1 MADDEKPKTGNGQI
15 PTTTPTPAAWQ
26 TNPPGPPGAA
36 IDPPPCSPS
45 GVPFDIEKMAS
56 AAPAFTAPHEGY
68 PPPINDKG
76 GWMAFSPFLLQN
88 PQQPMAR
95 APLARTVPE
104 AKLGTETPP
113 SQIKKLLD
121 ASGYRSPEARG
132 YKP

>member
-1 MADDEKPKTGNGQI
+1 MTDVPAKTGNGQM
-15 PTTTPTPAAWQ
+15 PATTPAPLAWQ

-45 GVPFDIEKMAS
+45 GVPFDLQKVIK
-56 AAPAFTAPHEGY
+56 AAPQHTAPHEGY
-68 PPPINDKG
+68 PPPINDHG

-95 APLARTVPE
+95 APLARTDPE